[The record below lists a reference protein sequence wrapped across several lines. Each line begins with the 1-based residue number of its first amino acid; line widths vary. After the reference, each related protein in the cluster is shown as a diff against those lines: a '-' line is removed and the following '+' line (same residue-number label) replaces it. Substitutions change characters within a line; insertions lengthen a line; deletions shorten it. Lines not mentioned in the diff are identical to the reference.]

1 MSRKFFSATV
11 LATLLGLS
19 SLAGGFAYAQG
30 RTASPTPQVTLS
42 ASQALLAAEQ
52 HLPNSKAVEVELD
65 REDGR
70 IVYEVKLLSGQSRHK
85 VLHNRFDVK
94 VVDAASGKVL
104 SVGEKTADA
113 RDADKVKDLLVT
125 PAQAATT
132 AEQLYP
138 GGKAVEVELEHKR
151 DQRYY
156 EVKVLTSQQ
165 QKHEVKVDAMTGK
178 VLSAEKKR

>member
-1 MSRKFFSATV
+1 M
-11 LATLLGLS
+11 
-19 SLAGGFAYAQG
+19 
-30 RTASPTPQVTLS
+30 
-42 ASQALLAAEQ
+42 
-52 HLPNSKAVEVELD
+52 ELD

-85 VLHNRFDVK
+85 VL
-94 VVDAASGKVL
+94 VDAASGKVL

-165 QKHEVKVDAMTGK
+165 QKHKVKVDAMTGK

>member
-85 VLHNRFDVK
+85 VL
-94 VVDAASGKVL
+94 VDAASGKVL

-113 RDADKVKDLLVT
+113 RDADKVKDLLLT